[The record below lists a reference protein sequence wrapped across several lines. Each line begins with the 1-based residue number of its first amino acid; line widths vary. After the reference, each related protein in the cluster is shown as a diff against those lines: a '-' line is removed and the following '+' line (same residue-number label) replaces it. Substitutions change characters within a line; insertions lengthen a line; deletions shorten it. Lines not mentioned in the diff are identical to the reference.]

1 MAEKT
6 VLREETRCNLVV
18 VFSMKACAVIL
29 SCVPAVT
36 LQRSLPVF
44 FSLRGNFEKFMQ
56 IRNFGGLLG
65 ELVRKILRFE

>member
-1 MAEKT
+1 MP
-6 VLREETRCNLVV
+6 
-18 VFSMKACAVIL
+18 ACAVIL

-44 FSLRGNFEKFMQ
+44 FSLRGNFEKFPQ

-65 ELVRKILRFE
+65 ALVGKILRFE

>member
-1 MAEKT
+1 MAET
-6 VLREETRCNLVV
+6 TDLPEETRCNLVV
-18 VFSMKACAVIL
+18 FSMKACAAML

-44 FSLRGNFEKFMQ
+44 FSLRGNFEKFPE

-65 ELVRKILRFE
+65 ALVGKILQFE